1 MLPWMEAVI
10 FIGIQGSGKSHFYRE
25 RFFNSHVRISLDL
38 LKTRGRERRLIELC
52 LETQQPFA
60 IDNTNATATNR
71 KIYIEA
77 AKARGFRVAG
87 YFFEPNVAEALKRN
101 EDRSGKERVPK
112 VAIFATLKRLQEPSF
127 EEGFD
132 QLFLVKVAPDGTF
145 ATETWP
151 HETAS
156 HATGS
161 TAGASTTEVPSGSQP
176 AKSRR

>member
-1 MLPWMEAVI
+1 MEAVI

-87 YFFEPNVAEALKRN
+87 YFFEPN
-101 EDRSGKERVPK
+101 
-112 VAIFATLKRLQEPSF
+112 LKRLQEPSF